1 MNSKF
6 LNHLDQLSRLICWN
20 SATPVLEI
28 QDILGIVSTEND
40 MGSLPSFFLKPQGY
54 GHYTSVI
61 KSNIKRVVPDRFQ
74 KFSTMLTSSY
84 SARFSAFDI
93 EPFRIFRANSFPVGL

>member
-20 SATPVLEI
+20 SPTPVLEI

-40 MGSLPSFFLKPQGY
+40 MGPLPSLFLESQGHGY
-54 GHYTSVI
+54 HASI
-61 KSNIKRVVPDRFQ
+61 IEANIERIVPDRFQ
-74 KFSTMLTSSY
+74 KLSEFDHFRS
-84 SARFSAFDI
+84 SARSSAFK
-93 EPFRIFRANSFPVGL
+93 